1 MPCASALV
9 RVPARLL
16 NQHWGSAWMD
26 LTSPVDLD
34 HQPLGS
40 TATPRG
46 EDPFAFWETRRM
58 SRILVTGAS
67 TGIGRATVI
76 ELASRGHDVVA
87 TARDV
92 ATLAELDVAARLP
105 LDVTDP
111 ASVASVAEKA
121 GDIDV
126 LVNNAGI
133 SYGGAIE
140 SYPMDVAEQVFATNT
155 FGPLRMVQAFA
166 PRMREAGRGVI
177 VNVSSV
183 NGVVTSPMG
192 GIYAASKHALES
204 LSEALELELGHFG
217 VRVVIIEPGYIET
230 PLQNKPNPVPIAG
243 TPYEELRRQFSGAD
257 SKLLGGSRP
266 GPELVGIAI
275 ADAIEADETPLRI
288 PVGDDAV
295 MVTSAR
301 RQLGD
306 AEFLDAVRQ
315 TLGIT
320 W

>member
-1 MPCASALV
+1 
-9 RVPARLL
+9 
-16 NQHWGSAWMD
+16 
-26 LTSPVDLD
+26 
-34 HQPLGS
+34 
-40 TATPRG
+40 
-46 EDPFAFWETRRM
+46 M

-76 ELASRGHDVVA
+76 ELAGRGHAVVA

-92 ATLAELDVAARLP
+92 STIADLDAAAHFD

-111 ASVASVAEKA
+111 ASIDSVNNRVGA
-121 GDIDV
+121 IDV

-133 SYGGAIE
+133 SHGGALE
-140 SYPMDVAEQVFATNT
+140 GYPMDVAERVFATNT

-166 PRMREAGRGVI
+166 PGMREVGRGVI

-192 GIYAASKHALES
+192 GIYAASKHALEA
-204 LSEALELELGHFG
+204 LSEALQIELGHFG

-230 PLQNKPNPVPIAG
+230 PIQSKVNPVPIAG
-243 TPYEELRRQFSGAD
+243 TPYEELHRQFSGAD
-257 SKLLGGSRP
+257 AKLIGGSRP
-266 GPELVGIAI
+266 GPELVATAI
-275 ADAIEADETPLRI
+275 ADAIEADDTPLRI
-288 PVGDDAV
+288 PVGDDAE
-295 MVTSAR
+295 MVTSVR
-301 RQLGD
+301 RRLGD
-306 AEFLDAVRQ
+306 AEFLAAMRE